1 MRTQQQKQQQQR
13 QKGGSIASDSVTS
26 LVDANTFGRM
36 DAMFSNKI
44 GGCGCSSKKSGGS
57 AFGNM
62 MGSTTMETFFANVKS
77 PSITVGMNSAPQIL
91 PPSAAANSKKAPNVK
106 VNAAANSKAAPS
118 MNASKAPSM
127 NAASKASPSMNASK
141 APSMNAASKAAP
153 SINASKAPSMNVV
166 KAPNSSPSMNASS
179 PKVGGN
185 AFPSLSQLMDGTV
198 GLFNVRHK
206 TGGTRAIK
214 QKKQNKQSGGNNLIG
229 QNLNI
234 LNVPH
239 SPRGA
244 VNSSSASIMAN
255 EAVSGPMP
263 LNKLVQYGSTSDLRS
278 QPFSFDAASTATGGG
293 RLQTWRKKAMQKL
306 KSITSS
312 TKKPKSKPSSP
323 KTTKKVAHGK
333 KK

>member
-13 QKGGSIASDSVTS
+13 QRGGSIASDSVTS

-36 DAMFSNKI
+36 DAMFSNKV

-77 PSITVGMNSAPQIL
+77 PSTTVGMNSAPQIL

-106 VNAAANSKAAPS
+106 VNAVANSKAAPS
-118 MNASKAPSM
+118 MNASKAT
-127 NAASKASPSMNASK
+127 PSMNASK
-141 APSMNAASKAAP
+141 ASP
-153 SINASKAPSMNVV
+153 SINASKASSSVNVA

-206 TGGTRAIK
+206 TGGTKAIR
-214 QKKQNKQSGGNNLIG
+214 QNKQNRQSGGNNLIG

>member
-1 MRTQQQKQQQQR
+1 
-13 QKGGSIASDSVTS
+13 
-26 LVDANTFGRM
+26 
-36 DAMFSNKI
+36 
-44 GGCGCSSKKSGGS
+44 
-57 AFGNM
+57 
-62 MGSTTMETFFANVKS
+62 
-77 PSITVGMNSAPQIL
+77 
-91 PPSAAANSKKAPNVK
+91 
-106 VNAAANSKAAPS
+106 
-118 MNASKAPSM
+118 
-127 NAASKASPSMNASK
+127 
-141 APSMNAASKAAP
+141 
-153 SINASKAPSMNVV
+153 
-166 KAPNSSPSMNASS
+166 MNASS

-206 TGGTRAIK
+206 TGGSRQT
-214 QKKQNKQSGGNNLIG
+214 KQNRQSGGNNLIG

-244 VNSSSASIMAN
+244 VNSSSASILAN

-312 TKKPKSKPSSP
+312 TKPKPKPKSKPSSP

>member
-1 MRTQQQKQQQQR
+1 MRQQQQQQQQQR
-13 QKGGSIASDSVTS
+13 QRQRGGSIASDSVTS

-36 DAMFSNKI
+36 DALFSNKV

-77 PSITVGMNSAPQIL
+77 PSTTVGMNSAPQIL

-106 VNAAANSKAAPS
+106 VNAAPNSKASPS
-118 MNASKAPSM
+118 MMNAS
-127 NAASKASPSMNASK
+127 SKASPSMNASSK
-141 APSMNAASKAAP
+141 ATPSMMNSASKASPAV
-153 SINASKAPSMNVV
+153 NVA

-206 TGGTRAIK
+206 TGGSRQT
-214 QKKQNKQSGGNNLIG
+214 KQNRQSGGNNLIG

-244 VNSSSASIMAN
+244 VNSSSASILAN

-312 TKKPKSKPSSP
+312 TKPKPKPKSKPSSP